1 MSARW
6 QKYWKENLNMGIKT
20 VGVIGLG
27 LIGGSLAKALRRVKG
42 IKEIIGVDNNDKVL
56 EIALKEGVLNKAS
69 LNIDESLKEADVV
82 FICSPVSTIIDCINM
97 LSKVVK
103 PGCILTDTGSIKN
116 QIINYVE
123 SIHDDIDFI
132 GGHPMCGSEKYGYQ
146 ASKAH
151 LFENAYHILTPCSKT
166 AEETTAKMEKIFIE
180 IGAIPVIID
189 SRKHDVIT
197 GAISHVPHVISA
209 ILVNLIKDMDYQEGF
224 MKTLAAGGFKD
235 ITRIS
240 SSKPEMWQSVVLRNK
255 NNVLRILDEFSE
267 KVNEFRNYLKDNSK
281 EDIHRVFSS
290 AKEYRDGFTSG
301 SVGLI
306 APFHDLTVDIEDK
319 PGEIARITTLL
330 SQDGINIKN
339 INIFNNRE
347 HEAGCMKITLSSMDG
362 IEKAYNI
369 LNTSGYMVYRD

>member
-1 MSARW
+1 M
-6 QKYWKENLNMGIKT
+6 EIKT

-27 LIGGSLAKALRRVKG
+27 LIGGSLAKALRRVHS
-42 IKEIIGVDNNDKVL
+42 IKEIIGVDNNPQIL
-56 EIALKEGVLNKAS
+56 EAALKEGVLSKAS
-69 LNIDESLKEADVV
+69 LDIDESLEAADVV
-82 FICSPVSTIIDCINM
+82 FICTPISTIVDCINR
-97 LSKVVK
+97 LGKVVK
-103 PGCILTDTGSIKN
+103 SGCILTDTGSIKS
-116 QIINYVE
+116 QIIDYVE
-123 SIHDDIDFI
+123 SIRGDIDFI

-151 LFENAYHILTPCSKT
+151 LFENAYYILTPCSKT

-180 IGAIPVIID
+180 IGSIPVIID
-189 SRKHDVIT
+189 SRKHDIIT

-255 NNVLRILDEFSE
+255 DNILRILDTFSE
-267 KVNEFRNYLKDNSK
+267 KVDEFRNYLNNNNK
-281 EDIHRVFSS
+281 EDIYGFFSS
-290 AKEYRDGFTSG
+290 AKEYRDGFASG
-301 SVGLI
+301 SMGLI

-347 HEAGCMKITLSSMDG
+347 HESGCMRITLLNLDG